1 MELRYELFGRG
12 WARVSVEIEGRTI
25 ELIASYL
32 SDALG
37 DMTAGAIALMHGESE
52 VRFSFQDEP
61 GEYRWIFTSD
71 GEEGLRLTILSFE
84 DCFAPPSDRAGT
96 VILEGSTA
104 RWEFASEVAGV
115 LDRIVDSIG
124 VVAYEA
130 EWCGSFPLL
139 DREEL
144 KRLLK

>member
-1 MELRYELFGRG
+1 MELHYELIGRG

-37 DMTAGAIALMHGESE
+37 DMAAGAIALLSGEQE

-61 GEYRWIFTSD
+61 GEYRWIFTSE
-71 GEEGLRLTILSFE
+71 GEEGLRLNILSFQ
-84 DCFAPPSDRAGT
+84 DCFAAPSDHGGT

-104 RWEFASEVAGV
+104 RWEFASEVAEV

-130 EWCGSFPLL
+130 EWCGAFPSQN
-139 DREEL
+139 REQL